1 MDNILSFLT
10 STEIIVVYVVGLIA
24 ILLCFIVYLVDKN
37 YDKRKQRHN
46 TKELNKLVEEV
57 QERLEEEKEVE
68 VESTPVVEAPKPVE
82 TITPTNE
89 PVMIEPVV
97 EVVPKEEVK
106 EEPEVIEIPEQV
118 TMSLE
123 ELKDDEPEILELEEP
138 ELKYTNVEPTK
149 EEALNE
155 LAAIT
160 EELEK
165 ASATEEELLEERIRD
180 YEDAQEKDAII
191 SMDELLERTKEM
203 AAVNT
208 AEEYNEETAPISI
221 EEIEK
226 TMSMNQVEAKPSELT
241 ETIEKVTSPVI
252 VEELDKKEISDY
264 ETSKPLSEVYK
275 RDAAIRFQSTP
286 VISPIFGLENKE
298 ITNESIALEN
308 TANYEKLDAEIKK
321 TNEFLSTLKE
331 LQKKLG
337 E

>member
-1 MDNILSFLT
+1 MNNIVSFLT
-10 STEIIVVYVVGLIA
+10 STEIIVVYVVALIA
-24 ILLCFIVYLVDKN
+24 ILLCFIIYLVDKN

-57 QERLEEEKEVE
+57 QERLEEEKEEVVE
-68 VESTPVVEAPKPVE
+68 TTPVVEAPKPVE
-82 TITPTNE
+82 VITPSNE
-89 PVMIEPVV
+89 PVMVEPAV
-97 EVVPKEEVK
+97 EVVPTEEVK
-106 EEPEVIEIPEQV
+106 EEPEVLEIPEQV

-123 ELKDDEPEILELEEP
+123 ELKEDEPEVLEPAVE
-138 ELKYTNVEPTK
+138 ELKYTSIEPTK

-155 LAAIT
+155 LAEIT

-165 ASATEEELLEERIRD
+165 ASADEEELLEERIRD

-191 SMDELLERTKEM
+191 SMDELYERTKQMSAIKE
-203 AAVNT
+203 
-208 AEEYNEETAPISI
+208 EEYNEETAPISI

-226 TMSMNQVEAKPSELT
+226 TMSMNSVEPESSELT
-241 ETIEKVTSPVI
+241 ETIEKASDPVI